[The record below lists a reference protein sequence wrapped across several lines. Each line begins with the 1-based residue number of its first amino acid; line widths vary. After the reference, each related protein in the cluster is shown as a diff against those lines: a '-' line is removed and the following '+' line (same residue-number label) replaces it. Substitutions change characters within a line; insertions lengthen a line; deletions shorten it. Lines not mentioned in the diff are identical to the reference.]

1 VAVIATEIVERIVKA
16 DPDALL
22 VAALGTATS
31 AVREVTGDGPHVT
44 IAGAMGCAMAVA
56 LGLAD
61 AQTGPVVAV
70 VGDGELLMGA
80 SSLWSLAGIHPT
92 NLAVVV
98 LADGEYSITGG
109 QPLGTP
115 CRAAA
120 VATALGLHAAVATTG
135 DELDAALAKE
145 RPLVVEA
152 VVSQRVWPGPSPF
165 VDPHKV
171 RLDVQARLHA
181 AGSP

>member
-1 VAVIATEIVERIVKA
+1 MIAAEIVERVVKA

-31 AVREVTGDGPHVT
+31 AVRAVTDDGPHVS
-44 IAGAMGCAMAVA
+44 IAGAMGGAIAVA

-61 AQTGPVVAV
+61 AQRGSVVAV

-80 SSLWSLAGIHPT
+80 SSLWSVAGIRPD
-92 NLAVVV
+92 NLTIVV

-109 QPLGTP
+109 QPLTAP

-120 VATALGLHAAVATTG
+120 VAEALGMSSAVATTPE
-135 DELDAALAKE
+135 ELDAALQDQA

-152 VVSQRVWPGPSPF
+152 VVSERVWPGPSPF
-165 VDPHKV
+165 VDPHKI
-171 RLDVQARLHA
+171 RLDVGTRLEA
-181 AGSP
+181 AGLL